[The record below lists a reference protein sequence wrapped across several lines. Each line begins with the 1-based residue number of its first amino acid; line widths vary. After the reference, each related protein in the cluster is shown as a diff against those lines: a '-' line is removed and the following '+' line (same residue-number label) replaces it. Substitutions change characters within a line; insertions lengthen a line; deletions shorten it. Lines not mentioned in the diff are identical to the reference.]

1 MRHRFPAVPALFG
14 RRDFLIAAAV
24 VLAVLAGTSVVA
36 LHWARSQAI
45 AAAAA
50 ASDQTAR
57 THAGLFT
64 SELQKYRL
72 LPLVLTEY
80 PEVRGALEGEPSVV
94 GTLNPKLEILAGLT
108 DAAVIYVL
116 DRDGRA
122 VAASNWQLPTSF
134 VGHSYAFR
142 GYFRQGLKKGHA
154 EEFALGAV
162 SRRPG
167 LFLAQR
173 ITAHGSGEPI
183 GAVVVKVEFERIEAQ
198 WRAQS
203 GQSVVTDARGAVLLT
218 TRPDWRFKPT
228 GLIAGN
234 AWAPRSAPRGAPH
247 LTSAGGRRF
256 VTAEAPVPMAGWTL
270 LHLQPIEPFEAA
282 AATLVREF
290 LLGVAVVVLV
300 LLGLIVRSRERRQM
314 ERESHRRL
322 EREVA
327 RRTAELRT
335 SNEQL
340 LLESVERERS
350 SAALRRAR
358 EELAQANR
366 LGIIGQITA
375 GVAHE
380 VNQPAAAIRTFAENA
395 SRFLARDDT
404 GRVQRNLDR
413 IVELTARIGTITAGL
428 RNFARRGTPAAT
440 AVELSAAIDGA
451 LLLLG
456 DPIRHAGVRIERPGE
471 PMDIAV
477 RGDRVRLE

>member
-1 MRHRFPAVPALFG
+1 
-14 RRDFLIAAAV
+14 
-24 VLAVLAGTSVVA
+24 
-36 LHWARSQAI
+36 
-45 AAAAA
+45 
-50 ASDQTAR
+50 
-57 THAGLFT
+57 
-64 SELQKYRL
+64 
-72 LPLVLTEY
+72 
-80 PEVRGALEGEPSVV
+80 
-94 GTLNPKLEILAGLT
+94 
-108 DAAVIYVL
+108 VL
-116 DRDGRA
+116 DRNGRA

-134 VGHSYAFR
+134 VGHRYAFR
-142 GYFRQGLKKGHA
+142 GYFTQALKKGHA

-173 ITAHGSGEPI
+173 ITSHDSGEPI
-183 GAVVVKVEFERIEAQ
+183 GAVIVKVEFERIEAQ

-203 GQSVVTDARGAVLLT
+203 GQSIVTDAQGIALLT
-218 TRPDWRFKPT
+218 TQPDWRFKPT
-228 GLIAGN
+228 NVIAGD
-234 AWAPRSAPRGAPH
+234 AWASRSAPRAGPH
-247 LTSAGGRRF
+247 LTKASGRRF
-256 VTAEAPVPMAGWTL
+256 VTAEAAVPMAGWTL

-300 LLGLIVRSRERRQM
+300 LVGLIVRSRERRQM

-322 EREVA
+322 EQEVA
-327 RRTAELRT
+327 RRTIELRT

-350 SAALRRAR
+350 GAALRRAR

-395 SRFLARDDT
+395 TQLLARNDT

-413 IVELTARIGTITAGL
+413 IVELTVRIGTITAEL
-428 RNFARRGTPAAT
+428 RSFARRGTPAAT

-456 DPIRHAGVRIERPGE
+456 DPIRNAGVRIDHRPTPAGFT
-471 PMDIAV
+471 V
-477 RGDRVRLE
+477 KGDRVRLEQILVNLVQNALDALSGTSEPVIGIYREDAVDGSVTVTIADNGPGVAPGIADDLFTPFVTGKETGLGLGLGIARDIARDFGGDLAPEPSPLGGAAFALTLRKSDV